1 VTRTP
6 RTSKRWVVASIV
18 LAGCLLPT
26 PPPAP
31 RYFAPVLPPSS
42 ADGVP
47 AAVDLASV
55 RAPLHL
61 REQIAW
67 RRSDVEYGF
76 YEQRRW
82 TELPSTY
89 VERALSR
96 ELFGGG
102 EPLMPTGSTLP
113 VLRVEVRAFEE
124 VLAPTHEAR
133 VAIALE
139 LVHGGCVR
147 LRQVVAASRPLD
159 GDDPLAVVHG
169 IGDALDEVA
178 HTAGGAVRT
187 ALAERTRCAN
197 TRP

>member
-1 VTRTP
+1 MSSP
-6 RTSKRWVVASIV
+6 WVAAMVV

-26 PPPAP
+26 PPAPP
-31 RYFAPVLPPSS
+31 RYFAPVLPPSN
-42 ADGVP
+42 ADGAP
-47 AAVDLASV
+47 APVDLASV

-102 EPLMPTGSTLP
+102 EPPMTTGSTLP

-124 VLAPTHEAR
+124 VLAPAHEAR

-139 LVHGGCVR
+139 LVDGGCVR
-147 LRQVVAASRPLD
+147 LRRVVAASRPLD
-159 GDDPLAVVHG
+159 GDNPLVVVHG
-169 IGDALDEVA
+169 IGETLDDVA
-178 HTAGGAVRT
+178 HAAGDAVRA
-187 ALAERTRCAN
+187 ALAGRMRCAKP
-197 TRP
+197 R

>member
-1 VTRTP
+1 M
-6 RTSKRWVVASIV
+6 SSRWVVAV
-18 LAGCLLPT
+18 VLLAGCLLPT
-26 PPPAP
+26 PPAPP
-31 RYFAPVLPPSS
+31 RYFAPILPPSN
-42 ADGVP
+42 ADGAP

-102 EPLMPTGSTLP
+102 EPLLATGSNLP

-124 VLAPTHEAR
+124 VLAPAHEAR

-139 LVHGGCVR
+139 LVDGGCVR
-147 LRQVVAASRPLD
+147 LRRVVAASRPLD

-169 IGDALDEVA
+169 LGDALDDVA
-178 HTAGGAVRT
+178 HAAGGAVRD
-187 ALAERTRCAN
+187 ALSGRMRCAN
-197 TRP
+197 TR

>member
-1 VTRTP
+1 M
-6 RTSKRWVVASIV
+6 SSRWVVAV
-18 LAGCLLPT
+18 VLLAGCLLPT
-26 PPPAP
+26 PPAPP
-31 RYFAPVLPPSS
+31 RYFAPILPPSN
-42 ADGVP
+42 ADGAP

-102 EPLMPTGSTLP
+102 EPLLATGSNLP

-124 VLAPTHEAR
+124 VLAPAHEAR

-139 LVHGGCVR
+139 LVDGGCVR
-147 LRQVVAASRPLD
+147 LRRVVAASRPLD

-169 IGDALDEVA
+169 IGDALDDVA
-178 HTAGGAVRT
+178 HAAGGAVRD
-187 ALAERTRCAN
+187 ALSGRMRCAN
-197 TRP
+197 TR